1 MNPEVHIKLIWKEKV
16 APEPGN
22 DYHGAAKKV
31 KQCTWN
37 PVWFFFLLFIVTLP
51 AACLPHKKMTV
62 VAAASLLEDIAKS
75 SYKQSD
81 LRVIREGMPA
91 YLLLMDGMVEA
102 WPTKDRLLIVAAQ
115 GYASYASAFVED
127 RDKKYASVLYAK
139 ARDYALRSLV
149 ERGFK
154 KPREKLFDEFE
165 EGLNDLGQNDVPYL
179 FWSAASWGNW
189 IGLNLNSMEAMAE
202 LPRVELMMRRV
213 LELDE
218 GFYYGGPHLFMGIWY
233 ASRPKIAGGNLDLA
247 RDHFKKAI
255 NLGQGKFL
263 MADIYF
269 AQYYARRAFDED
281 LFKSILQKVL
291 DTPADI
297 LPELTLLNTVAHQ
310 KAKKMLDNLDEYF

>member
-1 MNPEVHIKLIWKEKV
+1 MNPAVPIKLIWKEKA
-16 APEPGN
+16 APESGN
-22 DYHGAAKKV
+22 DYCGATKKV
-31 KQCTWN
+31 KQGMWN
-37 PVWFFFLLFIVTLP
+37 PLWIFFLIFIVTLP

-62 VAAASLLEDIAKS
+62 VAAASLLEDIATS

-102 WPTKDRLLIVAAQ
+102 WPTNERLLIGAAQ

-154 KPREKLFDEFE
+154 KPREKLFDEFQE
-165 EGLNDLGQNDVPYL
+165 DLNDLGQNDVPYL

-189 IGLNLNSMEAMAE
+189 IGLNLNSMEAIAE

-218 GFYYGGPHLFMGIWY
+218 GFYYGGPHLFMGTGTILIKLLIWGRE
-233 ASRPKIAGGNLDLA
+233 SFSCLIFISHNTTPGGLLMRISSNQSFRKCWTPRPIFYL
-247 RDHFKKAI
+247 
-255 NLGQGKFL
+255 
-263 MADIYF
+263 
-269 AQYYARRAFDED
+269 
-281 LFKSILQKVL
+281 S
-291 DTPADI
+291 
-297 LPELTLLNTVAHQ
+297 LLC
-310 KAKKMLDNLDEYF
+310 

>member
-1 MNPEVHIKLIWKEKV
+1 MNPEVHTTPSGKEIAV
-16 APEPGN
+16 PVPGKEN
-22 DYHGAAKKV
+22 RGADKKV
-31 KQCTWN
+31 NPRTCS
-37 PVWFFFLLFIVTLP
+37 PVWIVIFLIVVTLP

-62 VAAASLLEDIAKS
+62 WSAAALLEDIAAA

-102 WPTKDRLLIVAAQ
+102 WPKNDRLLLGAAQ

-127 RDKKYASVLYAK
+127 RDNKYASVLYAK
-139 ARDYALRSLV
+139 ARDYALKSLV

-154 KPREKLFDEFE
+154 KPREKLFDEFAE
-165 EGLNDLGQNDVPYL
+165 DLNDLGQNDVPYL
-179 FWSAASWGNW
+179 FWSAASWGSW
-189 IGLNLNSMEAMAE
+189 IGLNLNSMEAIAE
-202 LPRVELMMRRV
+202 LPRVELMMKKV

-218 GFYYGGPHLFMGIWY
+218 GFYYGGPHLFMGIWF

-247 RDHFKKAI
+247 RDHFRKAAA
-255 NLGQGKFL
+255 LGQGKFL
-263 MADIYF
+263 MTEVYY
-269 AQYYARRAFDED
+269 AQYYARRKFDED

-297 LPELTLLNTVAHQ
+297 VPELTLLNTVAHQ

>member
-1 MNPEVHIKLIWKEKV
+1 MNPEVHIKLSWKEN
-16 APEPGN
+16 ATPESGN
-22 DYHGAAKKV
+22 DYQRTANKV
-31 KQCTWN
+31 KRYNWN
-37 PVWFFFLLFIVTLP
+37 PVWIFFLLFIIALP
-51 AACLPHKKMTV
+51 AACLPYKKMTV
-62 VAAASLLEDIAKS
+62 VATASLLEDIAIS

-102 WPTKDRLLIVAAQ
+102 WPTNDRLLIGAAQ
-115 GYASYASAFVED
+115 SYASYASAFVED
-127 RDKKYASVLYAK
+127 QDKKYASVLYAK

-149 ERGFK
+149 ERDFK
-154 KPREKLFDEFE
+154 KPREKLFDEFSAD
-165 EGLNDLGQNDVPYL
+165 LNDLGQKDVPYL

-218 GFYYGGPHLFMGIWY
+218 SFYYGGPHLFMGIWY
-233 ASRPKIAGGNLDLA
+233 AARPKIAGGNLDLA

-263 MADIYF
+263 MSDIYY

-310 KAKKMLDNLDEYF
+310 KAKKMLDNMDEYF

>member
-16 APEPGN
+16 ASEPGN
-22 DYHGAAKKV
+22 DYHGTAKKV
-31 KQCTWN
+31 KQCKWN
-37 PVWFFFLLFIVTLP
+37 PVWILFFLFIVSLP
-51 AACLPHKKMTV
+51 VACLPHKKMTV
-62 VAAASLLEDIAKS
+62 VAAASLLEDIATS

-102 WPTKDRLLIVAAQ
+102 WPTNEQLLIGAAQ

-154 KPREKLFDEFE
+154 KPREKLFDEFKE
-165 EGLNDLGQNDVPYL
+165 DLNGLGQKDVPYL

-189 IGLNLNSMEAMAE
+189 IGLNLTSIEAIAE
-202 LPRVELMMRRV
+202 LPRVELMMKRV

-233 ASRPKIAGGNLDLA
+233 ASRPKIAGGNLDVA

-255 NLGQGKFL
+255 DLGQGKFL

-269 AQYYARRAFDED
+269 AKYYARRAFDED

-310 KAKKMLDNLDEYF
+310 KAKNMLDNMDEYF

>member
-1 MNPEVHIKLIWKEKV
+1 MNPEVYIKLSWKEKA

-22 DYHGAAKKV
+22 NYHGAAKKV
-31 KQCTWN
+31 RPFTWN
-37 PVWFFFLLFIVTLP
+37 PVWILFLLFMVVLP

-62 VAAASLLEDIAKS
+62 VAAASLLEDIATS

-91 YLLLMDGMVEA
+91 YLMLMDGMVEA
-102 WPTKDRLLIVAAQ
+102 WPTNARLLIGAAQ

-165 EGLNDLGQNDVPYL
+165 KDLNDLGQNDVPYL

-189 IGLNLNSMEAMAE
+189 IGLNLNSIEAVAD
-202 LPRVELMMRRV
+202 LPRVELMMRKV

-218 GFYYGGPHLFMGIWY
+218 SFYYGGPHLFMGILY

-247 RDHFKKAI
+247 RDHFKRAI
-255 NLGQGKFL
+255 DLGQGKFL
-263 MADIYF
+263 MTDIYF

-310 KAKKMLDNLDEYF
+310 KAKKMLDNLEEYF